1 MELLNLEQQL
11 VSVIKRLSL
20 ISIALEELHQK
31 GQDYQVVR
39 Q

>member
-11 VSVIKRLSL
+11 VSVSKRLRL
-20 ISIALEELHQK
+20 ISIALEELHQE
-31 GQDYQVVR
+31 GQDYQVVS